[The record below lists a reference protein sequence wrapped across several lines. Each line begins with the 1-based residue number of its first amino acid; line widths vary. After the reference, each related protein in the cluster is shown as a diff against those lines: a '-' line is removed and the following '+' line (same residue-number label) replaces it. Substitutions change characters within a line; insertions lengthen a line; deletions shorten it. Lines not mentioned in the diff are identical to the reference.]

1 MLENLRIKV
10 VYDDFIL
17 KVKLTEDQIKILDM
31 LLNKDKIVKIAMDM
45 GMSERTVSNEIRK
58 IKNLYNKYKEAELIK
73 LLLITQ

>member
-31 LLNKDKIVKIAMDM
+31 LLNKDKIIKIAMDM